1 MLGDKVLKPKNL
13 VEKLVEKTIGDLII
27 KLILDFKHSLISI
40 NYSPLKITKN
50 KIYKILA
57 ANAQLK

>member
-1 MLGDKVLKPKNL
+1 MLEYTVNNPENL

-27 KLILDFKHSLISI
+27 KSILDFKHSLISI
-40 NYSPLKITKN
+40 NYSPLDIIKN
-50 KIYKILA
+50 KNYKILA